1 MPIDRDAI
9 IKSQGHVLVMGGPGS
24 GKTRVAI
31 EKAAYEVKQG
41 MLKPEQ
47 KILFLSFARATVA
60 RVMEVAQDLVKGEE
74 RKSIEID
81 TYHGFAWK
89 LLRSHG
95 YLLRAGSGMRI
106 LLPPMA
112 SARLAGMSRKEA
124 DARKATIFEEE
135 GLLDFDLFAGK
146 VACLL
151 GKSESLASMVSDVYP
166 MIALDEFQDT
176 NADEWAMI
184 QELGKRSRLV
194 ALGDLDQ
201 RIYEFRGADPR
212 RLKEYADTYT
222 PKVFDLGTEN
232 HRSSDTDIVEYGND
246 LLVGKNRAKQYQQ
259 VKVVRYGYYNGKDKH
274 FCVKAAVMGAIGRL
288 ERFGE
293 WSLAVLVPS
302 KRLMLAVSDCLAA
315 TRDQLPSI
323 THDVA
328 VDAEGPSLAGEII
341 AGVME
346 SQDSEDEVSQWIL
359 TGLCDHIRGRNGT
372 DKVSRAALEI
382 SSAIAEYLRTGM
394 VRGKKRKGIID
405 DAQTIARNRKDVV
418 FSGESG
424 QDWLTVRSLFQ
435 NVGSEHLRL
444 VADDARYLRFFNKG
458 TVLRATLDGLWRSTG
473 TYGGAR
479 EAFHEALAQ
488 EHFSAPVRKWAGI
501 HVMTIHKSKGKEFS
515 EVIIYEGQHTGRI
528 LRDNATDRDRVQA
541 MLSLRVAVTRAKNR
555 STIMTPKNKV
565 CPLL

>member
-31 EKAAYEVKQG
+31 EKAAYEVRQG
-41 MLKPEQ
+41 MLKPGQ

-60 RVMEVAQDLVKGEE
+60 RVMEVAQHLVKDEE

-112 SARLAGMSRKEA
+112 SARLAGLSRKEV
-124 DARKATIFEEE
+124 DTRKATIFEEE

-151 GKSESLASMVSDVYP
+151 GKSRSLATMVSDVYP

-184 QELGKRSRLV
+184 QELGKHSRLV
-194 ALGDLDQ
+194 ALGDPDQ

-212 RLKEYADTYT
+212 RLKEYVDTYAPT
-222 PKVFDLGTEN
+222 VFDLGTEN
-232 HRSSDTDIVEYGND
+232 HRSNDTDIVEYGND
-246 LLVGKNRAKQYQQ
+246 LLAGKNRVKQYQQ
-259 VKVVRYGYYNGKDKH
+259 VKVVRYGYYNGRDKH
-274 FCVKAAVMGAIGRL
+274 FCLKAAVLEAIERL
-288 ERFGE
+288 RKSGE

-302 KRLMLAVSDCLAA
+302 KRLMLDVSDCLTA

-323 THDVA
+323 SHDVA
-328 VDAEGPSLAGEII
+328 VDVEGPSLAGEIV

-346 SQDSEDEVSQWIL
+346 SESSEDEVRQWIL
-359 TGLCDHIRGRNGT
+359 TGLCDHIRGRSGT
-372 DKVSRAALEI
+372 DKVSKAALEV
-382 SSAIAEYLRTGM
+382 SSAIADYVRTGT
-394 VRGKKRKGIID
+394 VRGSKRKAIVD
-405 DAQTIARNRKDVV
+405 DARSIARSRKSMV

-424 QDWLTVRSLFQ
+424 EDWIKVRSLFE
-435 NVGSEHLRL
+435 NVGCDALRL
-444 VADDARYLRFFNKG
+444 VAEDVRYLRFFKKG
-458 TVLRATLDGLWRSTG
+458 TVLRAKLDEIWRVTG
-473 TYGGAR
+473 CYRGAKEALR
-479 EAFHEALAQ
+479 EALTQ
-488 EHFSAPVRKWAGI
+488 EHFSAPIRKWAGI

-515 EVIIYEGQHTGRI
+515 EVIIYEGQYVGRI
-528 LRDNATDRDRVQA
+528 LRGDATDRDRAQA
-541 MLSLRVAVTRAKNR
+541 VLSLRVAVTRAKNR
-555 STIMTPKNKV
+555 STILTPKNNV